1 MEDEMDR
8 KLLER
13 LYYDGIMPRERCCPR
28 KKDYHDTMQ
37 LCDTVEQE
45 FISLLSKEQKSMF
58 QDLPRWKMRRIIYRA
73 WQWESGS
80 QRKHLRWKIVKQNN
94 RYRKKQPLDKK
105 YFRVLFYCPF

>member
-1 MEDEMDR
+1 MDR

-58 QDLPRWKMRRIIYRA
+58 QDYKELSLIHI
-73 WQWESGS
+73 
-80 QRKHLRWKIVKQNN
+80 
-94 RYRKKQPLDKK
+94 
-105 YFRVLFYCPF
+105 